1 MTEAGDQR
9 ERARGLARDAIDD
22 AHRELERG
30 AIGEA
35 EWTKRI
41 SGALA
46 AAYLG
51 EDDPR
56 WGSGFTGDAELW
68 RQAREGVLDGV
79 ERDGTFLDVG
89 CANGHLIESLE
100 TWARERGIGLTMS
113 GLEVN
118 H

>member
-1 MTEAGDQR
+1 MTAPGDAR
-9 ERARGLARDAIDD
+9 ERAKVIAQSVIDA

-30 AIGEA
+30 AIGET

-46 AAYLG
+46 SAYLG

-89 CANGHLIESLE
+89 CANGHLIESLHA
-100 TWARERGIGLTMS
+100 WAAERGIHLT
-113 GLEVN
+113 
-118 H
+118 